1 MSLYQIWQDKAQEN
15 RTQEAYN
22 EYWKTYFAAETEN
35 YRKILKQH
43 DTVLSGKLSE
53 LAASFDMEPYVFV
66 GFLDGINSS
75 LADGEIDL
83 DSLDENS
90 EIALKVDFDKLYMNM
105 HRAKAD
111 WLYNL
116 PEWKDVRTE
125 EERKALTKEFCKSQ
139 IFVAAPTVGR
149 NDPCPC
155 GSGKKY
161 KKCCGR

>member
-1 MSLYQIWQDKAQEN
+1 MSLYGDWQAKGQEE

-22 EYWKTYFAAETEN
+22 RYWSEYFKAETEN
-35 YRKILKQH
+35 YRRILQNH
-43 DTVLSGKLSE
+43 ETVFEGTVGE
-53 LAASFDMEPYVFV
+53 LAETFGMEPYVFV

-83 DSLDENS
+83 ESLTGES
-90 EIALKVDFDKLYMNM
+90 RVSLKVDFDKLYTNM

-116 PEWKDVRTE
+116 PEWNGVRTE
-125 EERKALTKEFCKSQ
+125 EERKALTKEFRRSQ

>member
-1 MSLYQIWQDKAQEN
+1 MSLYQDWQDKAQQN
-15 RTQEAYN
+15 RTQEEYN
-22 EYWKTYFAAETEN
+22 QYWKTYFEAETEN
-35 YRKILKQH
+35 YRKILANH
-43 DTVLSGKLSE
+43 DTVYTGTVAE
-53 LAASFDMEPYVFV
+53 LAKTFEMEPYVFV

-75 LADGEIDL
+75 LADGEIA
-83 DSLDENS
+83 LDELTEES
-90 EIALKVDFDKLYMNM
+90 TVALKVDFDQLYLNM

-116 PEWKDVRTE
+116 PEWKDVRSE
-125 EERKALTKEFCKSQ
+125 EERKALTKEYRKSQ
-139 IFVAAPTVGR
+139 VFVAAPTVGR